1 MEAVSMTQA
10 EQIAVKTLLDAL
22 EAAGI
27 TNPAKWINAQRE
39 ALKSGA
45 VGG

>member
-1 MEAVSMTQA
+1 MTKA
-10 EQIAVKTLLDAL
+10 EQIAVKTLLEAM

-27 TNPAKWINAQRE
+27 ANPAEWINAQRE